1 MDYLNR
7 LSGHSRNYY
16 FFFFVFGYIIV
27 VEIVL
32 YNMYIGMEE
41 FCLLKFN
48 MLLSISLCKTRFNTL
63 QFFQIFSVFINGG
76 LRVLQFLLQ
85 NTLLQESMSQISE
98 CAGKYLRIN
107 KKVSETVLACSLGA
121 RSSFKG
127 KNRKQ
132 TSRDTVPFMKKYK
145 SS

>member
-1 MDYLNR
+1 MDYLKR
-7 LSGHSRNYY
+7 LSAHSRNYY
-16 FFFFVFGYIIV
+16 FFFLFVGYS
-27 VEIVL
+27 VL
-32 YNMYIGMEE
+32 LQFFI
-41 FCLLKFN
+41 LKIN
-48 MLLSISLCKTRFNTL
+48 MLLSVSLCKTRFNTL

-121 RSSFKG
+121 RSSFKQ
-127 KNRKQ
+127 KIRSKHLV
-132 TSRDTVPFMKKYK
+132 TLSLSCRSIRAPKKFLPNIK
-145 SS
+145 I